1 MYRAYPSQ
9 RNSSEDQF
17 WQMASGAGIDQSH
30 IHKAQNMYAQNMASF
45 WDPEINVPGKSDIA
59 RYVEAGSENDD
70 NSLSWV
76 SKVRNHKSNRLA
88 RREYYFPCVP
98 SPMSRGRKLGLWQ
111 DEVCDSGRNQG
122 SWQNELSD
130 SGRYLGSWWDRLSD
144 SVSNSSS
151 KCISEDSIELS
162 KFLCLNNVDMRRKNH
177 FTPDKLSRERRNLS
191 GITYHC
197 YPNTEAEQGD
207 QPDNC
212 VFEFIKTRCLCD
224 PLLMEK
230 VIKWG
235 ISQTKINPTFPEDT
249 VKLSQGRLW
258 ITVRWEKFGNEME
271 EKSLQDALDN
281 FKGAYQNTEPGV
293 YKQPKAIGCDEMKQH
308 RLTRDSVGLWVIHK
322 YERAVGSW
330 SAVATELP
338 DGRWVDCKYNILIQV
353 VLIPMK
359 LILERLRN
367 EACSYQDLAKKVEF
381 LFTTCDRSKLNGK
394 LKSRNLKHNITN
406 LKLKLEKQYALSFA
420 VTVANTAEEMTNDL
434 DAF

>member
-1 MYRAYPSQ
+1 MS
-9 RNSSEDQF
+9 
-17 WQMASGAGIDQSH
+17 SGAGIDQSH
-30 IHKAQNMYAQNMASF
+30 MHEAQKMYPQNMTSLWN
-45 WDPEINVPGKSDIA
+45 PEINVPNRNDIA
-59 RYVEAGSENDD
+59 RYAEAGSENDD
-70 NSLSWV
+70 LSLNWV
-76 SKVRNHKSNRLA
+76 SKVRNHKCNRLA
-88 RREYYFPCVP
+88 RKEYYFPCVP
-98 SPMSRGRKLGLWQ
+98 PPMSRGRKVGLWQ
-111 DEVCDSGRNQG
+111 DDVSDSGRKQG
-122 SWQNELSD
+122 SWHDELSD
-130 SGRYLGSWWDRLSD
+130 SGRWLGSWWDALSD
-144 SVSNSSS
+144 TVSNSSS
-151 KCISEDSIELS
+151 KCNSEDSVELS
-162 KFLCLNNVDMRRKNH
+162 KFLDFNNMDLRRKNH
-177 FTPDKLSRERRNLS
+177 CTPNEPSRESRNQS
-191 GITYHC
+191 GNTYNC
-197 YPNTEAEQGD
+197 CSNTNAEKGD
-207 QPDNC
+207 QQDNC

-235 ISQTKINPTFPEDT
+235 TSQTQTNQTFPEDT

-281 FKGAYQNTEPGV
+281 FKGAYQKTEPGV
-293 YKQPKAIGCDEMKQH
+293 YNQPKAIGCNEMKQH

-330 SAVATELP
+330 SAVAKELP

-353 VLIPMK
+353 VLIPMNM
-359 LILERLRN
+359 ILERLRN

-420 VTVANTAEEMTNDL
+420 VNVANTAEEMTNDL